1 LMNVAT
7 IPWGALLAE
16 AVTLFLLLLGA
27 GLGLIGLWVLW
38 SHGGR

>member
-1 LMNVAT
+1 MTATT

-16 AVTLFLLLLGA
+16 VVSLFLLLLGA
-27 GLGLIGLWVLW
+27 GLGLIGLWALW

>member
-1 LMNVAT
+1 MSAT
-7 IPWGALLAE
+7 AIPWGALLAE

-27 GLGLIGLWVLW
+27 GLGFFGLWALL

>member
-1 LMNVAT
+1 MSPVT
-7 IPWGALLAE
+7 IPWGALLTE

-27 GLGLIGLWVLW
+27 GLGLVGLWALW

>member
-1 LMNVAT
+1 MSVTA
-7 IPWGALLAE
+7 IPWGALLVE

-27 GLGLIGLWVLW
+27 GLGLVGLWALW